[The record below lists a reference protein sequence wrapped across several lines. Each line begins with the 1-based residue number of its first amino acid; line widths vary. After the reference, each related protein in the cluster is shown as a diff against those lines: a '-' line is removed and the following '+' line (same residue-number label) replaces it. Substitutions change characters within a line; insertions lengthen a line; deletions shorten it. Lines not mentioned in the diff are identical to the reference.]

1 MAIFKLLVPEGN
13 QRLAE
18 PQVDHQLMR
27 SWCASSEPS
36 FQAQLWLLPQRW
48 SSGNSSL
55 DRAPSMCKDFWFQ
68 IHVRWTAAVFLL
80 IRCPRIIYIYIYT
93 YIYIYIC
100 HLGWNF
106 SARFWLSNPVNRCC
120 AKKNP
125 KSLGNG
131 AHQTHPDWPSIH
143 DMHIDLC
150 TSI

>member
-80 IRCPRIIYIYIYT
+80 IRCPRIIYT
-93 YIYIYIC
+93 YIYIHIYIYATWGEISVQDSGFQI
-100 HLGWNF
+100 LWT
-106 SARFWLSNPVNRCC
+106 AAVPKRIRNRWGMVRT
-120 AKKNP
+120 KLTP
-125 KSLGNG
+125 ID
-131 AHQTHPDWPSIH
+131 PPSMI
-143 DMHIDLC
+143 C
-150 TSI
+150 T